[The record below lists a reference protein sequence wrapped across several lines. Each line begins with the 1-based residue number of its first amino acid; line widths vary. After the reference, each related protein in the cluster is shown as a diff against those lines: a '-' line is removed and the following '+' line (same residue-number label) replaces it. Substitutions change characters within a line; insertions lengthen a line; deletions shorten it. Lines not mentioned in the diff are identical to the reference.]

1 MSMAQPSAAD
11 IKRQM
16 AKAYLRGFGDAASFN
31 PQREQHSVELNQAYS
46 RGFTDGYNARRKY
59 SSNYNRE
66 IGAHFERI
74 TTQ

>member
-11 IKRQM
+11 IRRQK

-31 PQREQHSVELNQAYS
+31 PQREQQSAQLNEAYS
-46 RGFTDGYNARRKY
+46 RGFTDGYNARRKHA
-59 SSNYNRE
+59 SDYNRE
-66 IGAHFERI
+66 IGARFERI